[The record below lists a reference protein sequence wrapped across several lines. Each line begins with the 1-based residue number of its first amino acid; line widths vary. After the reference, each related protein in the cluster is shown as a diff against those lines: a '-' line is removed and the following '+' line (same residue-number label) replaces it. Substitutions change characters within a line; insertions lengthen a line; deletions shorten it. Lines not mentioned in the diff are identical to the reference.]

1 MTSIDVNSG
10 VLTEVVVPSEPSTV
24 ASINV
29 HHHVGQVELLQG
41 VCYTLL
47 VAISGILAGG
57 EVDVGDQVGE
67 RIWLNDE
74 SNSGVRVVRDNGG
87 DC

>member
-1 MTSIDVNSG
+1 M
-10 VLTEVVVPSEPSTV
+10 

-41 VCYTLL
+41 VCNTLF
-47 VAISGILAGG
+47 VTCGGILAGG
-57 EVDVGDQVGE
+57 EVGVGDQVREG
-67 RIWLNDE
+67 IGLNNE
-74 SNSGVRVVRDNGG
+74 SNGGVWVGLEDLD

>member
-1 MTSIDVNSG
+1 M
-10 VLTEVVVPSEPSTV
+10 

-41 VCYTLL
+41 VCDTRL
-47 VAISGILAGG
+47 VTFSGFLAGG
-57 EVDVGDQVGE
+57 DVGVGDQVGE
-67 RIWLNDE
+67 GIWLNDK
-74 SNSGVRVVRDNGG
+74 SDGGVGVGLEDLN

>member
-1 MTSIDVNSG
+1 MESR

-41 VCYTLL
+41 VCNTLL
-47 VAISGILAGG
+47 VTCSRSLAGG
-57 EVDVGDQVGE
+57 EVGVGDQVGE
-67 RIWLNDE
+67 GIRLNDK
-74 SNSGVRVVRDNGG
+74 SDGGVWVGLEDLDN
-87 DC
+87 C